1 MSEPDF
7 DDEIPYSASF
17 PLPFRVLALAGMGIL
32 GWATNLHGLDKFG
45 IDAPIVLE
53 LRTNDSL
60 PRTTPR
66 RENFRLGTQA
76 PSSHYKTIYRLAGLY
91 FSWFFGT
98 WTIYLFFT
106 QRDPKVVDV
115 YGFLPGLLTVAII
128 LVLLC
133 PFEVMYKHERDSFI
147 LSLRRCLF
155 IRMDSPVYFADV
167 VFADVLT
174 SYAKVLG
181 DVFLIFRMLYPGNSM
196 LVKPVDSGWIRWLA
210 PTVMS
215 LPFFLRL
222 RQCVIEWTSSN
233 NESNRPLYNAVKY
246 ATAFPVIFLSAAQN
260 IVESEVRDGRGS
272 EASNGSWHG
281 EHPLFRLWLL
291 AAVVNSLYSYWWD
304 VSNDWGLH
312 LLKPSELS
320 AKLQPPKRLILPRLH
335 SGSSLLRPYHSE
347 GISTELNG
355 GRYPYGFR
363 APLLYPILVY
373 PVMIFLNFVLRMTWT
388 IKLSSHLHSKS
399 DGSMTFFLIEVAEI
413 FRRWMWVF
421 FRVEWEAIKRAQE
434 KPVGGISDRGL
445 TEDVVDYELFP
456 PTPEEVPTT
465 VIGLAPAPRGL
476 S

>member
-17 PLPFRVLALAGMGIL
+17 PLPFRVLSLAGLGII

-45 IDAPIVLE
+45 IDAPTVLQ

-60 PRTTPR
+60 PRTSPR
-66 RENFRLGTQA
+66 REGFRLGLPD
-76 PSSHYKTIYRLAGLY
+76 PSHHHKTLYRLAGIY

-98 WTIYLFFT
+98 WFIYLFFT
-106 QRDPKVVDV
+106 QRDPKLVDT
-115 YGFLPGLLTVAII
+115 YGFLPGLLTIAII

-133 PFEVMYKHERDSFI
+133 PFEVFYKHERVGFI

-155 IRMDSPVYFADV
+155 ITMDSPVYFADV

-196 LVKPVDSGWIRWLA
+196 LVKPVDAGWIRWLA

-222 RQCVIEWTSSN
+222 RQCIVEWTSSD
-233 NESNRPLYNAVKY
+233 NESNRPLFNALKY

-260 IVESEVRDGRGS
+260 IVESEVR
-272 EASNGSWHG
+272 NGSGTANNGWHG
-281 EHPLFRLWLL
+281 EHALFRLWLL

-304 VSNDWGLH
+304 VTNDWGLD
-312 LLKPSELS
+312 LFKPSDPS
-320 AKLQPPKRLILPRLH
+320 RKVQPPKPPTLPRLH
-335 SGSSLLRPYHSE
+335 SGSSLLRPHHPE
-347 GISTELNG
+347 ALSTELNG
-355 GRYPYGFR
+355 LQHPYGLR
-363 APLLYPILVY
+363 LPLIYPLLVY
-373 PVMIFLNFVLRMTWT
+373 PLMIFLNFVLRMTWT

-421 FRVEWEAIKRAQE
+421 FRVEWEAIKKAQE
-434 KPVGGISDRGL
+434 KQGGGILDRGVL

-456 PTPEEVPTT
+456 PTPNEDPTT
-465 VIGLAPAPRGL
+465 MVDRTHR